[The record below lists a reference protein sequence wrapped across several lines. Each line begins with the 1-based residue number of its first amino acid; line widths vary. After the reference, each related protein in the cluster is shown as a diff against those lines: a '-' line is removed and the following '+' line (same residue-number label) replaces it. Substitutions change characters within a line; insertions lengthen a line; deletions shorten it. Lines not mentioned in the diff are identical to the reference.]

1 MLLSLDKISQINS
14 VKAGVVMQIE
24 LTKNELCFVD
34 DSLTLHRELDDSD
47 LSKYVHRVVA
57 PSAGAAASAE
67 LLSKLGGALIESHE
81 QQRAGKHAK
90 APVELTEPELWLLR
104 EISNSNAIYNKEPV
118 GLNIKLKIHKALR
131 EIYAGSILDEIPD
144 SSIEEQG
151 YDKNEIQFYHYPE
164 EE

>member
-14 VKAGVVMQIE
+14 VKVGVVMQIE

-81 QQRAGKHAK
+81 QQRSGKHAK

-144 SSIEEQG
+144 STIEEQG

>member
-1 MLLSLDKISQINS
+1 
-14 VKAGVVMQIE
+14 MQIE

-81 QQRAGKHAK
+81 LYWMKYPILQSKNK
-90 APVELTEPELWLLR
+90 VTTKMK
-104 EISNSNAIYNKEPV
+104 SNSTTI
-118 GLNIKLKIHKALR
+118 LKRNNLSLI
-131 EIYAGSILDEIPD
+131 
-144 SSIEEQG
+144 
-151 YDKNEIQFYHYPE
+151 
-164 EE
+164 

>member
-1 MLLSLDKISQINS
+1 MLLSLNKISQINS

-131 EIYAGSILDEIPD
+131 EIYAGSILDDIPD

>member
-57 PSAGAAASAE
+57 PSAGAAASAD

-144 SSIEEQG
+144 STIEEQG

>member
-57 PSAGAAASAE
+57 PSAGAAASSE

-81 QQRAGKHAK
+81 QQRSGKHAK

>member
-57 PSAGAAASAE
+57 PSAGAAASAD

>member
-1 MLLSLDKISQINS
+1 MLLSLNKISQINS
-14 VKAGVVMQIE
+14 VKAGGVMQIE

-81 QQRAGKHAK
+81 QQRSGKHAK

-144 SSIEEQG
+144 STIEEQG

>member
-1 MLLSLDKISQINS
+1 MLLSLNKISQINS

-67 LLSKLGGALIESHE
+67 VLSKLGGALIESHE

>member
-81 QQRAGKHAK
+81 QQRSGKHAK

>member
-14 VKAGVVMQIE
+14 VKVGVVMQIE

-81 QQRAGKHAK
+81 QQRSGKHAK

>member
-144 SSIEEQG
+144 STIEEQG

>member
-67 LLSKLGGALIESHE
+67 LLSKLGEALIESHE

-144 SSIEEQG
+144 STIEEQG

>member
-81 QQRAGKHAK
+81 QQRSGKHAK

-144 SSIEEQG
+144 STIEEQG

>member
-1 MLLSLDKISQINS
+1 
-14 VKAGVVMQIE
+14 MQIE
-24 LTKNELCFVD
+24 LTKNELCFID
-34 DSLTLHRELDDSD
+34 DSLTLYRDLDDSD

-67 LLSKLGGALIESHE
+67 LLSKLGGSLIEAHE
-81 QQRAGKHAK
+81 KQRAGKHPN
-90 APVELTEPELWLLR
+90 APVELTESELWLIR

-131 EIYAGSILDEIPD
+131 EIYVGSILDEMPD
-144 SSIEEQG
+144 ALIEEQEF
-151 YDKNEIQFYHYPE
+151 DKNEIHFHHYPE

>member
-14 VKAGVVMQIE
+14 VKAGVFMQIE

>member
-1 MLLSLDKISQINS
+1 
-14 VKAGVVMQIE
+14 MQIE

-34 DSLTLHRELDDSD
+34 DSLTLYRELDDSD

-81 QQRAGKHAK
+81 QQRAGKHPK

-151 YDKNEIQFYHYPE
+151 YDKNEIHFYNYPE
-164 EE
+164 DE

>member
-1 MLLSLDKISQINS
+1 
-14 VKAGVVMQIE
+14 MQIE

-57 PSAGAAASAE
+57 PSAGAAASAD
-67 LLSKLGGALIESHE
+67 LLSKLGGALIEAHE

-90 APVELTEPELWLLR
+90 APVELNESELWLLR

-118 GLNIKLKIHKALR
+118 GLNIKLKIHQALR
-131 EIYAGSILDEIPD
+131 EIYAGNILDDMPN
-144 SSIEEQG
+144 SSEEEQG
-151 YDKNEIQFYHYPE
+151 SDKNEIHFYHYPE